1 MTARLRIAFALLWL
15 AVLLFAGWWIG
26 AHLQLT
32 GDLRKFMPAQD
43 TPGRGH
49 DAEAARAACDD
60 ESPAVPS
67 IGIAGIA
74 T

>member
-1 MTARLRIAFALLWL
+1 MTARLRITFALLWL
-15 AVLLFAGWWIG
+15 AVLFAGWWIG

-49 DAEAARAACDD
+49 DAEAARAAC
-60 ESPAVPS
+60 ENEAPAVPRT
-67 IGIAGIA
+67 GFAEIAA
-74 T
+74 